1 MKKRAPTTEKSAFM
15 KAVNR
20 NRFCIYSFFIAAAIM
35 LFVYIVY
42 KFIPFGEMSI
52 LRMDLYHQYGPL
64 FAEFYERVTNL
75 DSLIY
80 SWTSGLGGSFTGN
93 YLNYLASPLGDLIML
108 LSGHDNMPEAIAV
121 MVLIKAALAA
131 ATFTYFINN
140 YFNRRDV
147 SSCAFSVLYAFCGF
161 FVAYYWNIMWLNGM
175 VLFPLIVL
183 GIVKIIEGKT
193 PWLYLVTLTMTMLS
207 SYYMAYMICLLSVI
221 WFLVYFFGK
230 YDFESVMH
238 EYDLKL
244 TRREYNSLSGS
255 DKSKLT
261 RRNLVNNRFL
271 YAGVKFAGSSFLAF
285 GLSAAALIPL
295 YFILTSCSATGNSF
309 PSDYKSYFTIF
320 DFLANHLAGVTPTI
334 RSSGED
340 VLPNIYS
347 GVLPLL
353 LLPIYLFSK
362 KISFR
367 EKVASV
373 CLLAIFYFSFNINY
387 LNFIWH
393 GFHFPNDL
401 PYRFSFAYSFFLLF
415 MAYKAFTIL
424 DSVSSKALIGSG
436 VAVIGFT
443 ILVQEIGSKN
453 VMVDNDGISVAS
465 DIVIWATIVFAVIY
479 CVVLAL
485 IKNPKYFSSAMCAL
499 LLCCTVTEIIV
510 VDTQNYEFQQ
520 EKQWFVEDYAD
531 YEPLK
536 AQIDEK
542 ELAENPN
549 ADGFYRMEL
558 SQLKARMDS
567 CWFYYNGVSTFSS
580 MAYESVAKMMKDI
593 GMFGNDVNSY
603 TYYPQTPIFNTMFGL
618 SYVFDNSER
627 ISDNKYYTSVASN
640 DTYTVY
646 EYQYQMP
653 LAFCVNESLADWV
666 TNGENP
672 FDDQAAMWN
681 LATGTAGVFRDVD
694 IQVESLDNLSD
705 ISDAAVST
713 GNFTISKISSGVFA
727 SATLTLTA
735 PADGNLYLYTQSA
748 DCDVALVSSPTVSKD
763 ITMDSPYLMDCGY
776 LNAGETVSVELQM
789 PNDKD
794 SATIRLYAV
803 SCDNEVFEAGYNNLL
818 ANGVL
823 EYTSFDES
831 RFSGTITAAANQIL
845 YTSIPYDEGWSV
857 YIDDVK
863 MDPAD
868 YIQIGGALLA
878 VPISAGEHTVR
889 FEYSPRGLGIGVV
902 LMVISLLILVA
913 IVIMKKKKVLL
924 FSEKAINAVTLKN
937 FEPTIRLPET
947 VVPTDGNAPADD
959 FTADIPPQ
967 APDAVPSQPA
977 SETPEKTPGSPS
989 TDPEQSQ
996 SSDSK

>member
-1 MKKRAPTTEKSAFM
+1 MKKRASTMKTSAFM
-15 KAVNR
+15 QAVHR
-20 NRFCIYSFFIAAAIM
+20 NRYCIYSFFIAAAIM

-64 FAEFYERVTNL
+64 FAELYERVTNL
-75 DSLIY
+75 DSLLY
-80 SWTSGLGGSFTGN
+80 SWTSGLGSSFTGN
-93 YLNYLASPLGDLIML
+93 YLNYLASPIGDLIML
-108 LSGHDNMPEAIAV
+108 IAGHDNMPEAIAV
-121 MVLIKAALAA
+121 MVLIKAAMSA

-140 YFNRRDV
+140 YFGRRDM

-175 VLFPLIVL
+175 VLFPLVVL

-193 PWLYLVTLTMTMLS
+193 PWLYLASLTMSMLS

-221 WFLVYFFGK
+221 WFLVYFFGH
-230 YDFESVMH
+230 YSFESVMT

-244 TRREYNSLSGS
+244 TKRAYNSLSGS

-261 RRNLVNNRFL
+261 RRNLYNNRFFHT
-271 YAGVKFAGSSFLAF
+271 GVKFAASSFLAF

-295 YFILTSCSATGNSF
+295 YFVLKSCSATGNSF
-309 PSDYKSYFTIF
+309 PADYKSYFTIF

-353 LLPIYLFSK
+353 LLPIYLFSE
-362 KISFR
+362 KIKFR
-367 EKVASV
+367 QKVASV
-373 CLLAIFYFSFNINY
+373 CLLAVFYFSFNINY

-401 PYRFSFAYSFFLLF
+401 PYRFSFAYTFFLLF
-415 MAYKAFTIL
+415 MAYQAFMII

-443 ILVQEIGSKN
+443 VLVQEIGSKN
-453 VMVDNDGISVAS
+453 VMVDQNGTSVAN
-465 DIVIWATIVFAVIY
+465 DMVIWATIVFVVIY

-485 IKNPKYFSSAMCAL
+485 IKNPKYFSTAMCSL

-520 EKQWFVEDYAD
+520 EKQWFVEEYDDYK
-531 YEPLK
+531 PLK
-536 AQIDEK
+536 AEIDEK
-542 ELAENPN
+542 EREENPN

-558 SQLKARMDS
+558 SQLKARMDPS
-567 CWFYYNGVSTFSS
+567 WYYYNGVSIFSS
-580 MAYESVAKMMKDI
+580 MAYESVSKMMKDI

-603 TYYPQTPIFNTMFGL
+603 TYYPQTPIFNTMFSL

-627 ISDNKYYTSVASN
+627 ISDNAYYTSVDSN
-640 DTYTVY
+640 DTFTVY
-646 EYQYQMP
+646 ENRYKMP
-653 LAFCVNESLADWV
+653 LAFCVNSGLADWTTV
-666 TNGENP
+666 GENP

-681 LATGTAGVFRDVD
+681 LATGAAGVFTDVSPVVD
-694 IQVESLDNLSD
+694 TLDNISALSD
-705 ISDAAVST
+705 ETVAS
-713 GNFTISKISSGVFA
+713 GQFTLNKVNGGSFA
-727 SATLTLTA
+727 SVTLTLTA
-735 PADGNLYLYTQSA
+735 PANGNMYLYTQSA

-776 LNAGETVSVELQM
+776 LNEGETITVELQM
-789 PNDKD
+789 PNEKD
-794 SATIRLYAV
+794 TADIRFYAV
-803 SCDNEVFEAGYNNLL
+803 SLDQSVFEKGYQALL
-818 ANGVL
+818 DGGVL

-831 RFSGTITAAANQIL
+831 RFEGTINAGADKIL
-845 YTSIPYDEGWSV
+845 YTSIPYDLGWSV

-863 MDPAD
+863 VDPDD
-868 YIQIGGALLA
+868 YIQIDQALLA
-878 VPISAGEHTVR
+878 VPITAGEHTIR
-889 FEYSPRGLGIGVV
+889 FEYMPQGLTVGVV
-902 LMVISLLILVA
+902 TMVVSILILLA
-913 IVIMKKKKVLL
+913 ILVMKKKKILL
-924 FSEKAINAVTLKN
+924 FSEKCVEAVSLKH
-937 FEPTIRLPET
+937 FVPTVRLPQET
-947 VVPTDGNAPADD
+947 ESLLQDAQTAETAPPQ
-959 FTADIPPQ
+959 TADAGDGSAMPE
-967 APDAVPSQPA
+967 DAVPNEAPSEPKDDSQ
-977 SETPEKTPGSPS
+977 
-989 TDPEQSQ
+989 
-996 SSDSK
+996 

>member
-1 MKKRAPTTEKSAFM
+1 MKKRASTMKTSAFM
-15 KAVNR
+15 QAVHR
-20 NRFCIYSFFIAAAIM
+20 NRYCIYSFFIAAAIM

-64 FAEFYERVTNL
+64 FAELYERVTNL
-75 DSLIY
+75 DSLLY
-80 SWTSGLGGSFTGN
+80 SWTSGLGSSFTGN
-93 YLNYLASPLGDLIML
+93 YLNYLASPIGDLIML
-108 LSGHDNMPEAIAV
+108 IAGHDNMPEAIAV
-121 MVLIKAALAA
+121 MVLIKAAMSA

-140 YFNRRDV
+140 YFGRRDM

-175 VLFPLIVL
+175 VLFPLVVF

-193 PWLYLVTLTMTMLS
+193 PWLYLAALTMSMLS

-221 WFLVYFFGK
+221 WFLVYFFGH
-230 YDFESVMH
+230 YSFESVMT

-244 TRREYNSLSGS
+244 TKRAYNSLSGS

-261 RRNLVNNRFL
+261 RRNLYNNRFFHT
-271 YAGVKFAGSSFLAF
+271 GVKFAASSFLAF

-295 YFILTSCSATGNSF
+295 YFVLKSCSATGNSF
-309 PSDYKSYFTIF
+309 PADYKSYFTIF

-353 LLPIYLFSK
+353 LLPIYLFSE
-362 KISFR
+362 KIKFR
-367 EKVASV
+367 QKVASV
-373 CLLAIFYFSFNINY
+373 CLLAVFYFSFNINY

-401 PYRFSFAYSFFLLF
+401 PYRFSFAYTFFLLF
-415 MAYKAFTIL
+415 MAYQAFMII

-443 ILVQEIGSKN
+443 VLVQEIGSKN
-453 VMVDNDGISVAS
+453 VMVDQNGTSVAN
-465 DIVIWATIVFAVIY
+465 DMVIWATIVFVVIY

-485 IKNPKYFSSAMCAL
+485 IKNPKYFSTAMCSL

-520 EKQWFVEDYAD
+520 EKQWFVEEYDDYK
-531 YEPLK
+531 PLK
-536 AQIDEK
+536 AEIDEK
-542 ELAENPN
+542 EREENPN

-558 SQLKARMDS
+558 SQLKARMDPS
-567 CWFYYNGVSTFSS
+567 WYYYNGVSIFSS
-580 MAYESVAKMMKDI
+580 MAYESVSKMMKDI

-603 TYYPQTPIFNTMFGL
+603 TYYPQTPIFNTMFSL

-627 ISDNKYYTSVASN
+627 ISDNAYYTSVDSN
-640 DTYTVY
+640 DTFTVY
-646 EYQYQMP
+646 ENRYKMP
-653 LAFCVNESLADWV
+653 LAFCVNSGLADWTTV
-666 TNGENP
+666 GENP

-681 LATGTAGVFRDVD
+681 LATGAAGVFTDVSPVVD
-694 IQVESLDNLSD
+694 TLDNISALSD
-705 ISDAAVST
+705 ETVAS
-713 GNFTISKISSGVFA
+713 GQFTLNKVNGGSFA
-727 SATLTLTA
+727 SVTLTLTA
-735 PADGNLYLYTQSA
+735 PANGNMYLYTQSA

-776 LNAGETVSVELQM
+776 LNEGETITVELQM
-789 PNDKD
+789 PNEKD
-794 SATIRLYAV
+794 TADIRFYAV
-803 SCDNEVFEAGYNNLL
+803 SLDQSVFEKGYQALL
-818 ANGVL
+818 DGGVL

-831 RFSGTITAAANQIL
+831 RFEGTINAGADKIL
-845 YTSIPYDEGWSV
+845 YTSIPYDLGWSV

-863 MDPAD
+863 VDPDD
-868 YIQIGGALLA
+868 YIQIDQALLA
-878 VPISAGEHTVR
+878 VPITAGEHTIR
-889 FEYSPRGLGIGVV
+889 FEYMPQGLTVGVV
-902 LMVISLLILVA
+902 TMVVSILILLA
-913 IVIMKKKKVLL
+913 ILVMKKKKILL
-924 FSEKAINAVTLKN
+924 FSEKCVEAVSLKH
-937 FEPTIRLPET
+937 F
-947 VVPTDGNAPADD
+947 VPTVRLSQETEPLLQDTQTAETAPPQ
-959 FTADIPPQ
+959 TADAGDGSVMPE
-967 APDAVPSQPA
+967 DAVPNEASSEPKDDSQ
-977 SETPEKTPGSPS
+977 
-989 TDPEQSQ
+989 
-996 SSDSK
+996 